1 MINVVR
7 LLRNRARAWC
17 RLYSVAASSA
27 EVASSRITTLG
38 SASTI
43 RAMARR
49 WRCPP
54 DKRTPERP
62 TMLSRPLGKS
72 RTVLCSWAISSAC
85 QQASSLRSRPMVRL
99 ARMVS
104 LNSAGCCRTTATF
117 SRTVSRPIS
126 CWVEPPKRMVPAK
139 GVYRPSRS
147 CTNVLLPPPLAP
159 TIATF
164 SPGAMERFIWLS
176 TSSSP

>member
-1 MINVVR
+1 M
-7 LLRNRARAWC
+7 
-17 RLYSVAASSA
+17 AASSA

-49 WRCPP
+49 WRWPP
-54 DKRTPERP
+54 DRRTPERP
-62 TMLSRPLGKS
+62 TTLSRPLGNS
-72 RTVLCSWAISSAC
+72 RTVLCNWAISRAL
-85 QQASSLRSRPMVRL
+85 QQASSLRSRPMVRF
-99 ARMVS
+99 ARTVS

-126 CWVEPPKRMVPAK
+126 CWVEPPKRMVPAS
-139 GVYRPSRS
+139 GVYKPSSS
-147 CTNVLLPPPLAP
+147 CTRVLLPPPLAP

-164 SPGAMERFIWLS
+164 SPGAIDRFIWFK